1 MIDHLHKNPPMQPS
15 CRQSQDY
22 KSVHQKLMYVKLSVA
37 LVGELL
43 SLHSIHVQK
52 LKGG

>member
-15 CRQSQDY
+15 CRQSQDSKY
-22 KSVHQKLMYVKLSVA
+22 VRQKLMYVKLSVA

-43 SLHSIHVQK
+43 SLHNIHVQK